1 MDMINGAIL
10 CVDDEDIILDSLH
23 EQLEKYFG
31 AGYLYETAE
40 NAEEG
45 LEIIEELRKDEI
57 KILIIVTDWLMPG
70 MNGDEFLIKV
80 HRKYPSIVKIM
91 LTGQANEEAINRA
104 KKYAGLF
111 GVLYKPWSEDELFNI
126 IKSGLTKNE

>member
-1 MDMINGAIL
+1 MVNGAIL
-10 CVDDEDIILDSLH
+10 CVDDENIILDSLH

-31 AGYLYETAE
+31 PDYLYETAE

-45 LEIIEELRKDEI
+45 LEIIEELLKDEI

-70 MNGDEFLIKV
+70 MNGDEFLIRV
-80 HRKYPSIVKIM
+80 HEKYPSIVKIM
-91 LTGQANEEAINRA
+91 LTGQANEEAINKA
-104 KKYAGLF
+104 KKHADLF

-126 IKSGLTKNE
+126 IKSGLNKNE

>member
-1 MDMINGAIL
+1 MVYGAIL
-10 CVDDEDIILDSLH
+10 CVDDENIILDSLY

-31 AGYLYETAE
+31 TDYLYEAAE

-45 LEIIEELRKDEI
+45 LEIIEELIKDEI

-70 MNGDEFLIKV
+70 MNGDEFLIRV

-104 KKYAGLF
+104 KKNAGLF

-126 IKSGLTKNE
+126 IKSALSKNE

>member
-45 LEIIEELRKDEI
+45 LEIIEELLKDGI

-70 MNGDEFLIKV
+70 MSGDEFLIKV
-80 HRKYPSIVKIM
+80 HEKYPSIVKIM
-91 LTGQANEEAINRA
+91 LTGQANEEAINKA
-104 KKYAGLF
+104 KNHADLF

-126 IKSGLTKNE
+126 IKSGLNKNE

>member
-1 MDMINGAIL
+1 MVYGAIL

-31 AGYLYETAE
+31 TDYLYETAE

-45 LEIIEELRKDEI
+45 LEIIEELLKDGI
-57 KILIIVTDWLMPG
+57 KIFIIVTDWLMPG

-80 HRKYPSIVKIM
+80 HEKYPKIVNIM
-91 LTGQANEEAINRA
+91 LTGQANEEAINKA
-104 KKYAGLF
+104 KDHADLF
-111 GVLYKPWSEDELFNI
+111 GVLYKPWSEDELYNI
-126 IKSGLTKNE
+126 IKSALSKNE